1 MEVLNLA
8 AAALKVIC
16 ADETIKPP
24 VKLQRVDKIARA
36 AELWRRGKISAEKA
50 KKRIQMAK
58 RRRAAKAARLF
69 FFLLAVSNFRLLSVM
84 GI

>member
-1 MEVLNLA
+1 MEVLNLG

-50 KKRIQMAK
+50 KKRIQMA
-58 RRRAAKAARLF
+58 
-69 FFLLAVSNFRLLSVM
+69 
-84 GI
+84 